1 MIVEHLNYFFRFS
14 SVKKLIIEQCERKWL
29 CMRFT
34 INEIK
39 NKTNPIAKAY
49 GIGRMSLFGSYAR
62 GEATD
67 DSDVDLYIE
76 RGKLKS
82 LLQYFAFIDELENAL
97 DCHVDVVTTGI
108 EDKTFLSKIMQEGVL
123 LYEE

>member
-1 MIVEHLNYFFRFS
+1 MS
-14 SVKKLIIEQCERKWL
+14 
-29 CMRFT
+29 MRYS
-34 INEIK
+34 IDEIK
-39 NKTNPIAKAY
+39 SRAVPIAKAY
-49 GIGRMSLFGSYAR
+49 GIERMGLFGSYAR
-62 GEATD
+62 GDAKE

-82 LLQYFAFIDELENAL
+82 LLQYFAFVDELENVL

-108 EDKTFLSKIMQEGVL
+108 EDKQFLSSIMQEGVL

>member
-1 MIVEHLNYFFRFS
+1 MNSYGAVVGAAYEDWKGNW
-14 SVKKLIIEQCERKWL
+14 QN
-29 CMRFT
+29 MRYS
-34 INEIK
+34 IDEIK
-39 NKTNPIAKAY
+39 NRTTPIAKAY

-62 GEATD
+62 GEAND

-82 LLQYFAFIDELENAL
+82 LLQYFAFVDELEDAL
-97 DCHVDVVTTGI
+97 ECHVDVVTTGI
-108 EDKTFLSKIMQEGVL
+108 EDKQFLSGIMQEGVL

>member
-1 MIVEHLNYFFRFS
+1 MS
-14 SVKKLIIEQCERKWL
+14 
-29 CMRFT
+29 MRYT

-39 NKTNPIAKAY
+39 SRTVPIAKAY
-49 GIGRMSLFGSYAR
+49 GIGKMSLFGSYAR
-62 GEATD
+62 GEAGE

-76 RGKLKS
+76 RGRLKS
-82 LLQYFAFIDELENAL
+82 LIQYFAFVNELENVL

-108 EDKTFLSKIMQEGVL
+108 EDKKFLSSIMQEGVL

>member
-1 MIVEHLNYFFRFS
+1 
-14 SVKKLIIEQCERKWL
+14 
-29 CMRFT
+29 MRYT

-39 NKTNPIAKAY
+39 DKTIPIAKAY

-62 GEATD
+62 GEAKN
-67 DSDVDLYIE
+67 DSDVDLCIE

-82 LLQYFAFIDELENAL
+82 LLQYFAFIDELENVL
-97 DCHVDVVTTGI
+97 NCHVDVVTTGI
-108 EDKTFLSKIMQEGVL
+108 EDKQFLSAILKEGVL